1 MEICKKLGINDIQK
15 KIDNLNLDFQIVEY
29 NGYGKNSKFKH
40 SCDYEFIVRI
50 DHLLDIPNI
59 RFMS

>member
-29 NGYGKNSKFKH
+29 NGYGKK
-40 SCDYEFIVRI
+40 
-50 DHLLDIPNI
+50 
-59 RFMS
+59 